1 MKPRSLLW
9 MLLGGP
15 ALAACGGG
23 GAVATDPAGTTVFVA
38 GIDHSYFPIAPGRT
52 WTYEGEEEGLLRHEE
67 VRTLDGTRVI
77 AGVSCTAIEEET
89 WLDGVLDGVTHEW
102 FAQDADGNV
111 WKFGEESWARVGED
125 LVLSE
130 DSWLARPRGPRPWM
144 AFPANPVVGQRYS
157 GYRPGGVDVHEVA
170 SVTDFANVPAGAF
183 ADCLRIVENP
193 DDPEDTDII
202 LYAPGVGRAS
212 ETTPTGHAELVSFG
226 TP

>member
-1 MKPRSLLW
+1 MNRNRLAVSCLV
-9 MLLGGP
+9 
-15 ALAACGGG
+15 LAAACSGGIANSRSNPRDASA
-23 GAVATDPAGTTVFVA
+23 GAVNEF
-38 GIDHSYFPIAPGRT
+38 FPLTPGRT
-52 WTYEGEEEGLLRHEE
+52 WFYAGNDGDVVVTEE
-67 VRTLDGTRVI
+67 VVVDDRTRMIDGVE
-77 AGVSCTAIEEET
+77 CTALVKET
-89 WLDGVLDGVTHEW
+89 RRDGKPDHLSNEW
-102 FAQDADGNV
+102 FAIDAGGNV